1 MIYATQ
7 ASLTSEACRE
17 ELAYALD
24 RALNARGGRFPLI
37 TLFPA
42 TVSREFIPAAI
53 RVRLYVSL
61 TDPDWVERIVASAE
75 SREARIDLREVLP
88 YQLKVYTN

>member
-7 ASLTSEACRE
+7 ASLASEACRE

-24 RALNARGGRFPLI
+24 RALNARGGQFPLI
-37 TLFPA
+37 ALFPA
-42 TVSREFIPAAI
+42 TVSRDFIPAAI